1 MMRKAMLRL
10 WHDEQGQST
19 TEYILILAI
28 VVMIAM
34 RFRGIFQQKLEQLMQ
49 NVGGQLDKATQ
60 PDQ

>member
-1 MMRKAMLRL
+1 MMRKALLRL

-34 RFRGIFQQKLEQLMQ
+34 RFRGIFQQKLDQLMQ

-60 PDQ
+60 SDQ